1 MYYSDKYSEIPKGII
16 AKGATGVGLT
26 SFALE
31 NNVPTVVVSPTVA
44 MIKNKVAQYPNSRR
58 VDPVVGFYQKVPIL
72 TIQKYIINTEVPKI
86 MVTYDSFYKIAPLI
100 NDSYQIIIDEF
111 SDLLD
116 AYNYRNKAIT
126 KLLNEVQKF
135 NNVSFVS
142 ATPTKVEYLP
152 AQLKD
157 LPYTTLVWD
166 DLTKIN
172 IDLLHKKRPIQTV
185 KTLIN
190 KYRSGLVEING
201 IKSDAGYFFVN
212 SVRMIK
218 EICEKAEL
226 LNSEVR
232 IICSDTDK
240 NKRTLGDY
248 DISTSL
254 DPETL
259 FTFIT
264 SCSFKGL
271 DFYSERGVVFVVS
284 NNTNTHTLVT
294 IDTDI
299 IQIAGRIR
307 NPTNP
312 FRNYLC
318 HIFNVNPLSLTREDF
333 IRVTEEK
340 IKQSNILLQGYSKLT
355 DEERA
360 LFLSTQNLENFYIS
374 INEEEGKPYY
384 DEMLYLL
391 DKRRY
396 EDIAQVYKDGL
407 SVNSYYSSLD
417 NVDVLSSTKL
427 DINYLVDNS
436 FYALCKTAVEGKGNL
451 EVIYEQFPLIKEAIE
466 KLGASKIKA
475 LTYNPTRIQY
485 EIDDFDKKDKIK
497 NSVATQIEKEKFY
510 SCKDMKLA
518 LGFIYTRLGIRKTAK
533 ASDIID
539 YCEEAKLC
547 CKKINNKSV
556 KGYQIS

>member
-1 MYYSDKYSEIPKGII
+1 MYFSDKYSEIPNGIVS
-16 AKGATGVGLT
+16 KGATGVGLT

-31 NNVPTVVVSPTVA
+31 SNIPTVVITPTVA
-44 MIKNKVAQYPNSRR
+44 MIKNKVSQYPNSRR
-58 VDPVVGFYQKVPIL
+58 AESIIGVYQGISLNRVRE
-72 TIQKYIINTEVPKI
+72 YIENIEVPKI
-86 MVTYDSFYKIAPLI
+86 MVTFDSFYKVVPLI
-100 NDSYQIIIDEF
+100 DNSYQIIVDEF

-116 AYNYRNKAIT
+116 AYNYRNKAISR
-126 KLLNEVQKF
+126 LLNEIQRFSK
-135 NNVSFVS
+135 VSFVS
-142 ATPTKVEYLP
+142 ATPTKIEYLP
-152 AQLKD
+152 PQLKD
-157 LPYTTLVWD
+157 LPYTTLAWD

-185 KTLIN
+185 RALIN

-318 HIFNVNPLSLTREDF
+318 HIFNVNPLSLTREEF
-333 IRVTEEK
+333 VRVTEEK
-340 IKQSNILLQGYSKLT
+340 IKQSNVLLQGYSKLT
-355 DEERA
+355 DEERT

-374 INEEEGKPYY
+374 VDEEGKPYY

-417 NVDVLSSTKL
+417 NVDVLPSTKL
-427 DINYLVDNS
+427 DIDYLVNNS
-436 FYALCKTAVEGKGNL
+436 FYSLCKTAVEGRGNV

-466 KLGASKIKA
+466 KLGKDRLNTLAFNLTKI
-475 LTYNPTRIQY
+475 QQ
-485 EIDDFDKKDKIK
+485 EVDDFNKKDFIHSEVKK
-497 NSVATQIEKEKFY
+497 FFQPNTFY
-510 SCKDMKLA
+510 SCKDIKIQ
-518 LGFIYTRLGIRKTAK
+518 LGFIYKKLNVSKTPNS
-533 ASDIID
+533 SDITD
-539 YCEEAKLC
+539 YLQT
-547 CKKINNKSV
+547 KSMTKRDGEKRI
-556 KGYQIS
+556 KGYQIF

>member
-1 MYYSDKYSEIPKGII
+1 MYYSDKYSEIPNGIVD
-16 AKGATGVGLT
+16 KGACGIGLT
-26 SFALE
+26 SYALE
-31 NNVPTVVVSPTVA
+31 NNVPTVVVTPTVA
-44 MIKNKVAQYPNSRR
+44 MIKNKVSQYPNNRR
-58 VDPVVGFYQKVPIL
+58 SDSIIGFYQGVSL
-72 TIQKYIINTEVPKI
+72 ATIKNYIEDTVVPKI
-86 MVTYDSFYKIAPLI
+86 MVTFDSFYKIVPFI
-100 NDSYQIIIDEF
+100 DDSYQIIVDEF
-111 SDLLD
+111 SELLD
-116 AYNYRNKAIT
+116 AYNYRNKAIS
-126 KLLNEVQKF
+126 KLLIEVQKF
-135 NNVSFVS
+135 SKVSYVS
-142 ATPTKVEYLP
+142 ATPTKIEYLP
-152 AQLKD
+152 LQLKD
-157 LPYTTLVWD
+157 LDYTTLEWN

-185 KTLIN
+185 RALIN

-218 EICEKAEL
+218 EICEKSEL

-318 HIFNVNPLSLTREDF
+318 HIFNVNPLSLSREEF
-333 IRVTEEK
+333 LRVTEEK
-340 IKQSNILLQGYSKLT
+340 IKQSNTLLQGYSKLT
-355 DEERA
+355 DEERD

-374 INEEEGKPYY
+374 ITEEGVPYY

-407 SVNSYYSSLD
+407 SINSYYSSL
-417 NVDVLSSTKL
+417 NEVDVLSSTKL
-427 DINYLVDNS
+427 DIDYLVNNS
-436 FYALCKTAVEGKGNL
+436 FYSLCKTAVEGKGDL
-451 EVIYEQFPLIKEAIE
+451 EAIYKQFPLIKEAIE
-466 KLGASKIKA
+466 KLGKERVKASGFNITK
-475 LTYNPTRIQY
+475 IQY
-485 EIDDFDKKDKIK
+485 EIDDFDKKDKVKTAVMKEID
-497 NSVATQIEKEKFY
+497 KEKFY
-510 SCKDMKLA
+510 SCKDIKIL
-518 LGFIYTRLGIRKTAK
+518 LGYIYSRLGIRATAK
-533 ASDIID
+533 ASDILE
-539 YCEEAKLC
+539 YCNAKLC
-547 CKKINNKSV
+547 CRKINDKSV
-556 KGYQIS
+556 KGYQIGS

>member
-1 MYYSDKYSEIPKGII
+1 MYFSDKYSEIPNGIVNK
-16 AKGATGVGLT
+16 AATGIGLT
-26 SFALE
+26 SYALE
-31 NNVPTVVVSPTVA
+31 NNVPTVVVTPTVA
-44 MIKNKVAQYPNSRR
+44 MIKNKVSQYPNSRR
-58 VDPVVGFYQKVPIL
+58 PDSIIGIYQGVSLNTVKD
-72 TIQKYIINTEVPKI
+72 YIENIEIPKI
-86 MVTYDSFYKIAPLI
+86 MVTFDSFYKVVPLI
-100 NDSYQIIIDEF
+100 DDSYQIIVDEF
-111 SDLLD
+111 SELLD
-116 AYNYRNKAIT
+116 AYNYRNKAVS
-126 KLLNEVQKF
+126 KLLIEVQKF
-135 NNVSFVS
+135 SKVSYVS
-142 ATPTKVEYLP
+142 ATPTKIEYLP
-152 AQLKD
+152 PQLKE

-166 DLTKIN
+166 DLTKIS

-185 KTLIN
+185 RALIN
-190 KYRSGLVEING
+190 KYRSGLVKING

-232 IICSDTDK
+232 IICSDTDR

-271 DFYSERGVVFVVS
+271 DFYSEKGVVFVVS
-284 NNTNTHTLVT
+284 NNTNTHTLIT

-307 NPTNP
+307 NPNNP

-318 HIFNVNPLSLTREDF
+318 HIFNVNPLSLTREEF
-333 IRVTEEK
+333 VRVTEEK
-340 IKQSNILLQGYSKLT
+340 IKQSNTLLQGYSKLT
-355 DEERA
+355 NEGRD

-374 INEEEGKPYY
+374 INEEGVPYY

-417 NVDVLSSTKL
+417 EVYVLSHTKL
-427 DINYLVDNS
+427 DIDYLVNNS
-436 FYALCKTAVEGKGNL
+436 FYSLCKTAVEGKGDL
-451 EVIYEQFPLIKEAIE
+451 EVIYEQFPLIKDAIE
-466 KLGASKIKA
+466 KLGNKRITTLAFNSTKI
-475 LTYNPTRIQY
+475 QQ
-485 EIDDFDKKDKIK
+485 EVDDFNKKDIIGLEVKK
-497 NSVATQIEKEKFY
+497 FFQQESFY
-510 SCKDMKLA
+510 SCKDIKIQ
-518 LGFIYTRLGIRKTAK
+518 LGYIYKRLNVSKTPNS
-533 ASDIID
+533 SDITE
-539 YCEEAKLC
+539 YFQT
-547 CKKINNKSV
+547 KSTTKREGEKRI
-556 KGYQIS
+556 KGYIIS

>member
-1 MYYSDKYSEIPKGII
+1 MYYSDKYSEIPNGIVNK
-16 AKGATGVGLT
+16 AATGIGLT

-31 NNVPTVVVSPTVA
+31 NEVPTVVVTPTVA
-44 MIKNKVAQYPNSRR
+44 MIKNKVSQYPNNRR
-58 VDPVVGFYQKVPIL
+58 LDSVIGLYQGVSLNSIKD
-72 TIQKYIINTEVPKI
+72 YIGKTTVPKI
-86 MVTYDSFYKIAPLI
+86 MVTYDSFYKVAPLI
-100 NDSYQIIIDEF
+100 DSSYQIIVDEF
-111 SDLLD
+111 SELLD
-116 AYNYRNKAIT
+116 AYNYRNKAIS
-126 KLLNEVQKF
+126 KLLIEIQKF
-135 NNVSFVS
+135 NRVSYVS
-142 ATPTKVEYLP
+142 ATPTKTEYLP
-152 AQLKD
+152 PQLKE
-157 LPYTTLVWD
+157 LPYTTLIWD

-185 KTLIN
+185 RALIN
-190 KYRSGLVEING
+190 KYKSGLVEING
-201 IKSDAGYFFVN
+201 IKSEAGYFFVN

-232 IICSDTDK
+232 IICADTDK

-254 DPETL
+254 DPETM

-318 HIFNVNPLSLTREDF
+318 HIFNINPLSLTREEF
-333 IRVTEEK
+333 VRVTEEK
-340 IKQSNILLQGYSKLT
+340 IKQSNTLLQGYSKLT

-374 INEEEGKPYY
+374 VTEDGVPYY

-417 NVDVLSSTKL
+417 KVDILPSTKL
-427 DINYLVDNS
+427 DIDYLVNNS
-436 FYALCKTAVEGKGNL
+436 FYSLCKTAVEGKGDL

-466 KLGASKIKA
+466 KLGVERVKCLGFNNTKI
-475 LTYNPTRIQY
+475 QH
-485 EIDDFDKKDKIK
+485 EIDDYNKKD
-497 NSVATQIEKEKFY
+497 SVRTVVLKEIERDRFY
-510 SCKDMKLA
+510 SCKDIKIA
-518 LGFIYTRLGIRKTAK
+518 LGYIYTRLGVRATAK
-533 ASDIID
+533 ATDILE
-539 YCEEAKLC
+539 YCNAKLC
-547 CKKINNKSV
+547 CKKINDKSV
-556 KGYQIS
+556 KGYLVE

>member
-1 MYYSDKYSEIPKGII
+1 MYFSDKYSEIPNGIVS
-16 AKGATGVGLT
+16 KGATGVGLT

-31 NNVPTVVVSPTVA
+31 SNIPTVVITPTVA
-44 MIKNKVAQYPNSRR
+44 MIKNKVSQYPNSRR
-58 VDPVVGFYQKVPIL
+58 AESIIGVYQGISLNRVRE
-72 TIQKYIINTEVPKI
+72 YIENIEVPKI
-86 MVTYDSFYKIAPLI
+86 MVTFDSFYKVVPLI
-100 NDSYQIIIDEF
+100 DNSYQIIVDEF

-116 AYNYRNKAIT
+116 AYNYRNKAISR
-126 KLLNEVQKF
+126 LLNEIQRFSK
-135 NNVSFVS
+135 VSFVS
-142 ATPTKVEYLP
+142 ATPTKIEYLP
-152 AQLKD
+152 PQLKD
-157 LPYTTLVWD
+157 LPYTTLAWD

-185 KTLIN
+185 RALIN

-201 IKSDAGYFFVN
+201 IKSNAGYFFVN

-318 HIFNVNPLSLTREDF
+318 HIFNVNPLSLTREEF
-333 IRVTEEK
+333 VRVTEEK
-340 IKQSNILLQGYSKLT
+340 IKQSNVLLQGYSKLT
-355 DEERA
+355 DEERT

-374 INEEEGKPYY
+374 VDEKGKPYY

-417 NVDVLSSTKL
+417 SVDVLPSTKL
-427 DINYLVDNS
+427 DIDYLVNNS
-436 FYALCKTAVEGKGNL
+436 FYSLCKTAVEGRGNV

-466 KLGASKIKA
+466 KLGKDRLNTLAFNLTKI
-475 LTYNPTRIQY
+475 QQ
-485 EIDDFDKKDKIK
+485 EVDDFNKKDFIHSEVKK
-497 NSVATQIEKEKFY
+497 FFQPNTFY
-510 SCKDMKLA
+510 SCKDIKIQ
-518 LGFIYTRLGIRKTAK
+518 LGFIYKKLNVSKTPNS
-533 ASDIID
+533 SDITD
-539 YCEEAKLC
+539 YLQT
-547 CKKINNKSV
+547 KSMTKRDGEKRI
-556 KGYQIS
+556 KGYQIF

>member
-1 MYYSDKYSEIPKGII
+1 MYFSDKYLKIPNGII

-26 SFALE
+26 SYALE
-31 NNVPTVVVSPTVA
+31 NNVPTVVVTPTVA
-44 MIKNKVAQYPNSRR
+44 MIKNKVSQYPNSRR
-58 VDPVVGFYQKVPIL
+58 PDSIIGIYQGVSLNTVKD
-72 TIQKYIINTEVPKI
+72 YIENIEIPKI
-86 MVTYDSFYKIAPLI
+86 MVTFDSFYKVVPLI
-100 NDSYQIIIDEF
+100 DDSYQIIVDEF
-111 SDLLD
+111 SELLD
-116 AYNYRNKAIT
+116 AYNYRNKAIS
-126 KLLNEVQKF
+126 KLLIEVQKF
-135 NNVSFVS
+135 SKVSYVS
-142 ATPTKVEYLP
+142 ATPTKIEYLP
-152 AQLKD
+152 PQLKE
-157 LPYTTLVWD
+157 LPYTTLVWE
-166 DLTKIN
+166 DLTKIS

-185 KTLIN
+185 RALIN

-240 NKRTLGDY
+240 NRRTLGDY

-284 NNTNTHTLVT
+284 NNTNTHTLIT

-318 HIFNVNPLSLTREDF
+318 HIFNVNPLSLTREEF
-333 IRVTEEK
+333 VRVTEEK

-355 DEERA
+355 SEERA

-374 INEEEGKPYY
+374 VDEEGNPYY

-417 NVDVLSSTKL
+417 SIGILPSTKL
-427 DINYLVDNS
+427 DIDYLVDNS
-436 FYALCKTAVEGKGNL
+436 FYSLCKTAVEGRGNIGN
-451 EVIYEQFPLIKEAIE
+451 IYEQFPLIKEAIE
-466 KLGASKIKA
+466 KLGVDKVKA
-475 LTYNPTRIQY
+475 LTYNPTRIQH

-497 NSVATQIEKEKFY
+497 TTVSTQIEKGKFY
-510 SCKDMKLA
+510 SCKDMKIA
-518 LGFIYTRLGIRKTAK
+518 LGFIYTRLGVRGTAK
-533 ASDIID
+533 ASDITE
-539 YCEEAKLC
+539 YCEARLC
-547 CKKINNKSV
+547 CKKINDKSV
-556 KGYQIS
+556 KGYQIL

>member
-1 MYYSDKYSEIPKGII
+1 MYFSDKYSEIPNGIVNK
-16 AKGATGVGLT
+16 AATGIGLT

-44 MIKNKVAQYPNSRR
+44 MIKNKVSQYPNTRR
-58 VDPVVGFYQKVPIL
+58 ADSVVGFHQSIPLNMIKEHIE
-72 TIQKYIINTEVPKI
+72 NTEVPKI

-100 NDSYQIIIDEF
+100 DDSYQIIIDEF
-111 SDLLD
+111 SEILD
-116 AYNYRNKAIT
+116 AYNYRNKAISR
-126 KLLNEVQKF
+126 LLNEIQRFSK
-135 NNVSFVS
+135 VSFVS

-152 AQLKD
+152 PQLKE
-157 LPYTTLVWD
+157 LPYTTLAWD

-185 KTLIN
+185 RALIS

-201 IKSDAGYFFVN
+201 IKSDAAYFFVN

-284 NNTNTHTLVT
+284 NNTNPHTLVT

-318 HIFNVNPLSLTREDF
+318 HIFNVNPLSLTREEF
-333 IRVTEEK
+333 VRVTEEK
-340 IKQSNILLQGYSKLT
+340 IKQSNVLLQGYSKLT

-374 INEEEGKPYY
+374 VDEEGKPYY

-396 EDIAQVYKDGL
+396 EDIAQVYQEGL
-407 SVNSYYSSLD
+407 SVNSYYSSLESMD
-417 NVDVLSSTKL
+417 ILPSTKL
-427 DINYLVDNS
+427 DIDYLVDNS
-436 FYALCKTAVEGKGNL
+436 FYSLCKTAVEGRGNI
-451 EVIYEQFPLIKEAIE
+451 ENIYEQFPLIKEAIE
-466 KLGASKIKA
+466 KLGVDKVKA
-475 LTYNPTRIQY
+475 LTYNPTRIQH

-497 NSVATQIEKEKFY
+497 AAVSTQIEKEKFY
-510 SCKDMKLA
+510 SCKDMKIA
-518 LGFIYTRLGIRKTAK
+518 LSFIYTKLGVRGTAK
-533 ASDIID
+533 ASDITE
-539 YCEEAKLC
+539 YCEAKLC
-547 CKKINNKSV
+547 CKKINEKSV
-556 KGYQIS
+556 KGYQII